1 MTLSNSKNFHSV
13 EALNQFVLDL
23 LLQTIND
30 NPKSSILLSG
40 GSTPKQIYSSFGSL
54 PQQSKLCTFIPSDE
68 RRVPVVDPLSNE
80 GMIRKYLNT
89 YNQDQ
94 ILSLHDLS
102 LPSKLN
108 EIASHDLAILGMGTD
123 GHFASIFPFM
133 SNLDAAIDS
142 TDPVIRVDSGYPEVP
157 RITLSL
163 NEILKSK
170 KMVLLITGQEKVDL
184 LKTKRDNA
192 SSLPIDALI
201 EKADNLEIFIVE

>member
-13 EALNQFVLDL
+13 ESLNQFVLDL
-23 LLQTIND
+23 ILQTIND
-30 NPKSSILLSG
+30 NSKASILLSG

-68 RRVPVVDPLSNE
+68 RRVPVADSLSNE

-108 EIASHDLAILGMGTD
+108 GLVTMPTVKA
-123 GHFASIFPFM
+123 P
-133 SNLDAAIDS
+133 
-142 TDPVIRVDSGYPEVP
+142 
-157 RITLSL
+157 LSL
-163 NEILKSK
+163 A
-170 KMVLLITGQEKVDL
+170 T
-184 LKTKRDNA
+184 
-192 SSLPIDALI
+192 
-201 EKADNLEIFIVE
+201 

>member
-30 NPKSSILLSG
+30 NPKASILLSG
-40 GSTPKQIYSSFGSL
+40 GNTPKQIYSSFGSL
-54 PQQSKLCTFIPSDE
+54 PQQSKLCTFIASDE
-68 RRVPVVDPLSNE
+68 RRVPVADPLSNE

-89 YNQDQ
+89 YDQDQ

-133 SNLDAAIDS
+133 SNLDEAIDS

-163 NEILKSK
+163 N
-170 KMVLLITGQEKVDL
+170 
-184 LKTKRDNA
+184 
-192 SSLPIDALI
+192 
-201 EKADNLEIFIVE
+201 

>member
-13 EALNQFVLDL
+13 ESLNQFVLDL
-23 LLQTIND
+23 LLQIIND
-30 NPKSSILLSG
+30 NPKASILLSG
-40 GSTPKQIYSSFGSL
+40 GNIPKKIYSSFGSL
-54 PQQSKLCTFIPSDE
+54 PQRSKLCTFIPSDE
-68 RRVPVVDPLSNE
+68 RRVPVTDPLSNE

-89 YNQDQ
+89 YNRDQ

-102 LPSKLN
+102 LSSKLN
-108 EIASHDLAILGMGTD
+108 EISSHDLAILGMGTD

-133 SNLDAAIDS
+133 SNLDEAIYS
-142 TDPVIRVDSGYPEVP
+142 SDPVIRVDSGYPEVP

-170 KMVLLITGQEKVDL
+170 KIVLLITGQEKVDL

-201 EKADNLEIFIVE
+201 EKADNLEILLAE

>member
-1 MTLSNSKNFHSV
+1 
-13 EALNQFVLDL
+13 
-23 LLQTIND
+23 
-30 NPKSSILLSG
+30 
-40 GSTPKQIYSSFGSL
+40 
-54 PQQSKLCTFIPSDE
+54 
-68 RRVPVVDPLSNE
+68 
-80 GMIRKYLNT
+80 
-89 YNQDQ
+89 
-94 ILSLHDLS
+94 
-102 LPSKLN
+102 
-108 EIASHDLAILGMGTD
+108 MGTD

-133 SNLDAAIDS
+133 SNLDEAIDS

-201 EKADNLEIFIVE
+201 EKADNLEILIVE

>member
-1 MTLSNSKNFHSV
+1 MTLSNNKNFNSI
-13 EALNQFVLDL
+13 ESLNQFVLDL

-30 NPKSSILLSG
+30 NPEASILLSG
-40 GSTPKQIYSSFGSL
+40 GRTPKQIYSSFGSL
-54 PQQSKLCTFIPSDE
+54 PQQSELCTFIPSDE
-68 RRVPVVDPLSNE
+68 RRVPVTDSLSNE
-80 GMIRKYLNT
+80 GMIRKYLNI
-89 YNQDQ
+89 YNKDQ

-108 EIASHDLAILGMGTD
+108 EITSHDLAILGMGTD

-133 SNLDAAIDS
+133 PNLSEAIDS
-142 TDPVIRVDSGYPEVP
+142 TDPIIRVDSGYPEVP

-184 LKTKRDNA
+184 LKTKRDN
-192 SSLPIDALI
+192 SISLPIDALI
-201 EKADNLEIFIVE
+201 ERANNLEILLLE

>member
-1 MTLSNSKNFHSV
+1 MTLSNSKNFDSV
-13 EALNQFVLDL
+13 ESLNQFVLDL

-30 NPKSSILLSG
+30 NSKASILLSG
-40 GSTPKQIYSSFGSL
+40 GSTPKQIYYSFGSL

-68 RRVPVVDPLSNE
+68 RRIPVSDSLSNE

-108 EIASHDLAILGMGTD
+108 EIPSHDLAILGE
-123 GHFASIFPFM
+123 
-133 SNLDAAIDS
+133 AIHS

-201 EKADNLEIFIVE
+201 EKADNLEILLVE